1 VLLDDVETL
10 SDEGVSTFYGITLAI
25 DTQNILSVVALAGLD
40 LLSPEPCRELQCT
53 SGLAAE

>member
-40 LLSPEPCRELQCT
+40 LFDSRALSRVAVHFRT
-53 SGLAAE
+53 RR